1 MPAPTA
7 KATLLP
13 VPPVELNT
21 DKQALKLINECLLSR
36 SWYDVYYIF
45 WSKDIWKA
53 KKVKELDIG
62 EAAKSLGLQAYSAIG
77 YSKTQR
83 ENQEFARFI
92 TRGNA
97 VMMIDADEDFS
108 NINVYDVDNDG
119 IEELITSYVERRG
132 YFGGMHLTAY
142 KFGVPDGAD
151 SQTLQLFR
159 PYKNFILPGV
169 YAQHDRAEFRI
180 AADGQ
185 LHLYGVTKSETG
197 EFVSDEDYGEIVVV
211 DGKYLLPS
219 SIQDYYLQDHSK
231 EDFGGVLN
239 FIDQP
244 FYFAQ

>member
-1 MPAPTA
+1 MGF
-7 KATLLP
+7 
-13 VPPVELNT
+13 
-21 DKQALKLINECLLSR
+21 QS
-36 SWYDVYYIF
+36 
-45 WSKDIWKA
+45 
-53 KKVKELDIG
+53 
-62 EAAKSLGLQAYSAIG
+62 YSAIG

-92 TRGNA
+92 TRGNS
-97 VMMIDADEDFS
+97 VMMIDEYENFS

-132 YFGGMHLTAY
+132 YFAGMYLTAY

-151 SQTLQLFR
+151 SQALQL
-159 PYKNFILPGV
+159 YKSYRNFILPGV
-169 YAQHDRAEFRI
+169 YSQHDRAEFRI
-180 AADGQ
+180 AEDGR

-197 EFVSDEDYGEIVVV
+197 ESVSGEDYGEIVVV

-219 SIQDYYLQDHSK
+219 SIQDYYLQDHSE